1 MQNMSLHQRRGI
13 FSASILMAGA
23 TACQTAAAYDEF
35 GYYSGAYAA
44 AGISGCRAAVGR
56 DVTPKF

>member
-35 GYYSGAYAA
+35 G
-44 AGISGCRAAVGR
+44 
-56 DVTPKF
+56 